1 MENSLLETDAHPASH
16 RLLRCSKCGTH
27 GEQNVL
33 SDFQIQLI
41 LRMEGI
47 RDWFNLVNSCGLLSE
62 LDPPLPSIS
71 SVEKRIRIGSWN
83 LNRFGLSK
91 AEHPGY
97 MEVVCLTILR
107 ANFSLV
113 LLQEVSDPV
122 VGEHL
127 CAELNCPSLP
137 HVKEWVRKHSPVITP
152 NWKASCSLQPTG
164 SMFRGNEYAVFLYN
178 SSLGIRISRTSL
190 LEKSSTPRST
200 LRKSFTRS
208 PCGASCHIQ
217 STKLVLISVHLKASG
232 LRNSQVGQTI
242 SEIQSLGYL
251 VQAFYETQ
259 PIESQFKYY
268 NSFLQLGGTHLII
281 AGDFNLFPT
290 HEVYR
295 ALYDHGLWP
304 VLDGEQRT
312 SVSRSKGGSTN
323 IKAYDNAWLSADLS
337 LTSDSGACW
346 TGDSGVIVRGLRHP
360 LIPEETGGANGFV
373 SDHAPIWLD
382 IRVE

>member
-1 MENSLLETDAHPASH
+1 MPCFFLFFWRLLSDRLKKKNANILKNLLHYVSKADEQTNKQINYIIQEIYLSTLEKNFDSASLFESLRNKIVEKKTPGEFSHGIIMQSNKANTNSGMENPLLETVAHPASH

-27 GEQNVL
+27 GEQHVL

-62 LDPPLPSIS
+62 LDPPLPSIT

-91 AEHPGY
+91 AEHPGF

-137 HVKEWVRKHSPVITP
+137 HVKEWARKHSPVITP

-178 SSLGIRISRTSL
+178 SSFGIRISRTSL
-190 LEKSSTPRST
+190 LEKSSTPRSV

-208 PCGASCHIQ
+208 PCGASCH
-217 STKLVLISVHLKASG
+217 VERISS
-232 LRNSQVGQTI
+232 
-242 SEIQSLGYL
+242 
-251 VQAFYETQ
+251 
-259 PIESQFKYY
+259 
-268 NSFLQLGGTHLII
+268 
-281 AGDFNLFPT
+281 
-290 HEVYR
+290 
-295 ALYDHGLWP
+295 
-304 VLDGEQRT
+304 
-312 SVSRSKGGSTN
+312 
-323 IKAYDNAWLSADLS
+323 
-337 LTSDSGACW
+337 
-346 TGDSGVIVRGLRHP
+346 
-360 LIPEETGGANGFV
+360 
-373 SDHAPIWLD
+373 
-382 IRVE
+382 

>member
-1 MENSLLETDAHPASH
+1 MPCFFFFFWKLLSDRLKKKNAKILKNLMYYVTNADEQTNKQINCIIQEVYLSTLDKNFDSASLVESLRNKMVEKKTPEEFSHGIIIHSNKVNTNSGMENSLLETDAHPASH

-259 PIESQFKYY
+259 PS
-268 NSFLQLGGTHLII
+268 GTHLII

-290 HEVYR
+290 HEVCF
-295 ALYDHGLWP
+295 L
-304 VLDGEQRT
+304 
-312 SVSRSKGGSTN
+312 
-323 IKAYDNAWLSADLS
+323 
-337 LTSDSGACW
+337 
-346 TGDSGVIVRGLRHP
+346 
-360 LIPEETGGANGFV
+360 
-373 SDHAPIWLD
+373 
-382 IRVE
+382 

>member
-1 MENSLLETDAHPASH
+1 MTQKNLVLKMLMKYIISTNKSVFTVKDCLLSSYVFVAQLSLCIPNAIKFPTYRQYRYAHALNH
-16 RLLRCSKCGTH
+16 QVAKLKTRSKC
-27 GEQNVL
+27 
-33 SDFQIQLI
+33 FQQ
-41 LRMEGI
+41 
-47 RDWFNLVNSCGLLSE
+47 
-62 LDPPLPSIS
+62 
-71 SVEKRIRIGSWN
+71 
-83 LNRFGLSK
+83 
-91 AEHPGY
+91 A
-97 MEVVCLTILR
+97 T
-107 ANFSLV
+107 
-113 LLQEVSDPV
+113 
-122 VGEHL
+122 L

-137 HVKEWVRKHSPVITP
+137 HVKEWARKHSPVITP

-178 SSLGIRISRTSL
+178 SSFGIRISRTSL
-190 LEKSSTPRST
+190 LEKSSTPRSV

-232 LRNSQVGQTI
+232 LRNSQIGQTI

-259 PIESQFKYY
+259 PS
-268 NSFLQLGGTHLII
+268 GTHLII

-312 SVSRSKGGSTN
+312 SVSRSKGGYNN

-346 TGDSGVIVRGLRHP
+346 TGDSGVIVKGLRHP

-373 SDHAPIWLD
+373 SDHAPIWFD
-382 IRVE
+382 IRVQ